1 VLHRMLFLLLLLG
14 LSMCTLVAW
23 AVGQNHVITQKD
35 KTFSATEL
43 TVKTGDTIVFK
54 NDDDVT
60 HHVFSQTAGFE
71 FNSRTQAPG
80 AEASI
85 SFDKAGT
92 VEVRCAIHPKM
103 KAIVHVQ

>member
-1 VLHRMLFLLLLLG
+1 MLHRMLLLSLLG
-14 LSMCTLVAW
+14 LSVFALLAW
-23 AVGQNHVITQKD
+23 AAGQNHVITQKD
-35 KTFSATEL
+35 KAFSAAEL
-43 TVKTGDTIVFK
+43 TVKPGDTIVFK

-60 HHVFSQTAGFE
+60 HNVFSQTSGFE
-71 FNSRTQAPG
+71 FNSKTQAPG
-80 AEASI
+80 AEASV

>member
-1 VLHRMLFLLLLLG
+1 VLHRMLLLSLLG
-14 LSMCTLVAW
+14 LSVFALVAW
-23 AVGQNHVITQKD
+23 AAGQNHVITQKD
-35 KTFSATEL
+35 KAFSATEL
-43 TVKTGDTIVFK
+43 TVNPGDTIVCK

-60 HHVFSQTAGFE
+60 HNVFSQTSGFE
-71 FNSRTQAPG
+71 FNSKTQAPG
-80 AEASI
+80 AEASV

>member
-1 VLHRMLFLLLLLG
+1 MLHRMLLPSLLG
-14 LSMCTLVAW
+14 LSVCALVAW
-23 AVGQNHVITQKD
+23 AAGQNHVITQKD

-43 TVKTGDTIVFK
+43 TVKPGDTIVFK

-60 HHVFSQTAGFE
+60 HNVFSQTSGFE
-71 FNSRTQAPG
+71 FNSKTQAPG
-80 AEASI
+80 AEASV